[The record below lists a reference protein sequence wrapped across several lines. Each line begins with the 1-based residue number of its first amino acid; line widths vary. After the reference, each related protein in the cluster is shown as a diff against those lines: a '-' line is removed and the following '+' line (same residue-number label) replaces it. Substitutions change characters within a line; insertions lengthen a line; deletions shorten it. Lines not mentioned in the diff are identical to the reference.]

1 MQTHKLEWTNF
12 LLTGGAYLKWQANYL
27 PSALFIVGSPHT
39 GKLIYMFYLQGTG
52 WCKSLDHHKGNE
64 LGAVVLSQAIQDK
77 LGWGIGLEEL
87 LAH

>member
-1 MQTHKLEWTNF
+1 MQMHNLVWTNC
-12 LLTGGAYLKWQANYL
+12 LLTGGILLRWQAKYL
-27 PSALFIVGSPHT
+27 PSALFIVGLPHT
-39 GKLIYMFYLQGTG
+39 GKSIYMCYLQGTG